1 MQLRPAIGGVAASA
15 VGLRTAPWGD
25 GAGDLR
31 TRSPAL
37 LFDFRFGASLAR
49 RFGDSGIAISGCPF
63 GSSTNSAR
71 QRSSFY
77 AIVLALLSVSRSAV
91 AMARDVNPLKS
102 ELITLSVNV
111 QTAWYLDR
119 LVETGLYGN
128 NRTEAA
134 RVALYDHCK
143 MLIANGRLEI
153 APRLPSKQVAVS
165 G

>member
-1 MQLRPAIGGVAASA
+1 MNR
-15 VGLRTAPWGD
+15 
-25 GAGDLR
+25 
-31 TRSPAL
+31 RSE
-37 LFDFRFGASLAR
+37 
-49 RFGDSGIAISGCPF
+49 
-63 GSSTNSAR
+63 
-71 QRSSFY
+71 
-77 AIVLALLSVSRSAV
+77 
-91 AMARDVNPLKS
+91 MARDVNPLKS

-143 MLIANGRLEI
+143 MLIADQRLEM
-153 APRLPSKQVAVS
+153 APRLPSKEVAVS